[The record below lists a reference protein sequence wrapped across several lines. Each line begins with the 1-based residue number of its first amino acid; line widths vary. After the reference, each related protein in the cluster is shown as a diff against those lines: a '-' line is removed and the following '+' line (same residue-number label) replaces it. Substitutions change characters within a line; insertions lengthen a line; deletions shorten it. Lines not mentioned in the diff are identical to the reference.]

1 MSTAPF
7 PAIAIAP
14 TALAASRPTK
24 SSPLAPFIQ
33 TPEEPLTW
41 FYTRYSITNRKGSR
55 APRGTFGRTPAGRPS
70 STARAGLCSSVP
82 RVGVQAKAF
91 RPLQVVFQVWS

>member
-1 MSTAPF
+1 MSTAAF

-41 FYTRYSITNRKGSR
+41 FYTRYSITNCKGSR
-55 APRGTFGRTPAGRPS
+55 APRGTFGRTP
-70 STARAGLCSSVP
+70 TARLSNVNRIPRIAPRNTSS
-82 RVGVQAKAF
+82 R
-91 RPLQVVFQVWS
+91 